1 MRKIVTLLVYILPT
15 NVATNQGMGW
25 YEKGSIGVGVA
36 RSVGLE
42 PTTSASAG
50 LRSIQLS
57 YERARWDRRC
67 DHGQG
72 LHWCRRWDLNPH
84 ALSDTAP

>member
-1 MRKIVTLLVYILPT
+1 LSEAGSRKGL
-15 NVATNQGMGW
+15 M
-25 YEKGSIGVGVA
+25 GVGVA

-57 YERARWDRRC
+57 YERARWTRRRDR
-67 DHGQG
+67 G
-72 LHWCRRWDLNPH
+72 
-84 ALSDTAP
+84 